1 MAHGLHPVSTNLSLL
16 LSLSLPPSPP
26 LSTSCTR
33 DPPPSPRGL
42 YLSSSPLSLR
52 WGKETINDQQIKFLL
67 CTASSLN
74 LSPTVYVSVINHVHI
89 YLASSWLQVPLAE
102 SLVESF
108 WGRAVLAKH
117 SNHLEAG
124 REGYLAARKLDHLSS
139 QAHISPQHDRW
150 QAEGTACRGFMLNN
164 QSAAQSWGE
173 VFLMGDTLQKLDGYQ
188 EWTNKSAVS
197 QG

>member
-1 MAHGLHPVSTNLSLL
+1 MKLKL
-16 LSLSLPPSPP
+16 
-26 LSTSCTR
+26 
-33 DPPPSPRGL
+33 RGL
-42 YLSSSPLSLR
+42 KAWLR
-52 WGKETINDQQIKFLL
+52 WGPIG
-67 CTASSLN
+67 SSILI
-74 LSPTVYVSVINHVHI
+74 SFRVIPGSG
-89 YLASSWLQVPLAE
+89 SSDGVPLVE

-124 REGYLAARKLDHLSS
+124 REGYLAARKLDHLYS
-139 QAHISPQHDRW
+139 QAQISPQHDRW

-188 EWTNKSAVS
+188 EWTNAVS